1 MLFIFGSVGSL
12 LKAENGLFE
21 KLNRLPFYTMINI
34 GLESGDAQT
43 LAAINKPLKVCTIHE
58 AFIKMLQI
66 NREYDN
72 LEVTAN
78 FLLGERLLP
87 GHTHS
92 LVELLKNVP
101 DASDKKGAIYL
112 SPLMDSSKKSELLNS
127 FFEIKKTSRLPA
139 YIYLIQRL

>member
-1 MLFIFGSVGSL
+1 M
-12 LKAENGLFE
+12 
-21 KLNRLPFYTMINI
+21 
-34 GLESGDAQT
+34 
-43 LAAINKPLKVCTIHE
+43 IHE
-58 AFIKMLQI
+58 AFIKLLEI

-92 LVELLKNVP
+92 LVELLRDVP
-101 DASDKKGAIYL
+101 DASDKKGAIYF
-112 SPLMDSSKKSELLNS
+112 SPLIDSPKKGELLNS
-127 FFEIKKTSRLPA
+127 FFEIKKMSRLPA